1 MRVDGSRNQRGEV
14 TVPKIVK
21 KKKTSFGSRSFAG
34 GGAREQSPLRPRHV
48 EKKPPCRHACPS
60 GNHIREFL
68 TTIAQAERLGKTTDQ
83 AFTEAWEIY
92 TDTSPFPAVCGRVCP
107 APCETECNRKE
118 LDGAVS
124 INKVE
129 RAIGDFGIERGLALK
144 KLTNEK
150 RSQKVAVVGGGPS
163 GLSCAYQLSR
173 RGYGVTVFE
182 ALQKPGGMLRWGI
195 PGYRLPE
202 SVLDAEIERILAVG
216 VELKC
221 GVKIGRDTTLA
232 QLQQSYDAIYVA
244 LGAQQGVT
252 LGVEGEQAPNIFSGV
267 DFLSRFHHGEKLEL
281 GKDVVVIIVGG
292 GDTAID
298 AARICRR
305 LGANV
310 TILYR
315 RTRKEMPAIPEEVDE
330 ALKEGVQ
337 IEFLAAP
344 VGFRKEGD
352 RVAAMRAIRMELGEP
367 DASGRRRPVP
377 IVGSEFEIPASAVI
391 SAISQAPDFAGFES
405 LVDGK
410 QWIAVDPEG
419 ATNTPGIWAGGDV
432 TQLDLVT
439 TAVGHGRRAA
449 EAIERHFLG
458 TPATEDKMEVI
469 RTDRMLLDHY
479 EKIARAQPEALSV
492 GDRLGELD
500 REVNLGLALD
510 ATISETRRCMS
521 CGYCMDCEKCWMY
534 CQDQAIDKPMEKGVL
549 YAFKLGNCTG
559 CAKCAEI
566 CPCGFIEMA

>member
-1 MRVDGSRNQRGEV
+1 VA
-14 TVPKIVK
+14 KIVK
-21 KKKTSFGSRSFAG
+21 KKKTSFGSRSFSG
-34 GGAREQSPLRPRHV
+34 GGSREQSPLRPRHV
-48 EKKPPCRHACPS
+48 EKKPPCRHTCPS

-68 TTIAQAERLGKTTDQ
+68 TTIAQAEQQGRSAEE
-83 AFTEAWEIY
+83 AFTRAWEIY

-118 LDGAVS
+118 LEGAVG

-129 RAIGDFGIERGLALK
+129 RSIGDFGIEKGLKLK
-144 KLTNEK
+144 KLTDDA
-150 RSQKVAVVGGGPS
+150 RPQKVAVVGAGPS
-163 GLSCAYQLSR
+163 GLSCAYQLAR
-173 RGYGVTVFE
+173 RGYRVTVYE
-182 ALQKPGGMLRWGI
+182 AMQKPGGMLLWGI

-202 SVLDAEIERILAVG
+202 SVLETEIQRILDLG

-221 GVKIGRDTTLA
+221 GVKIGRDVSLGE
-232 QLQQSYDAIYVA
+232 LQQSYDAIYVA

-252 LGVEGEQAPNIFSGV
+252 LGVEGEEAPNIFSGV
-267 DFLSRFHHGEKLEL
+267 DFLSRFHHGEQLQL

-315 RTRKEMPAIPEEVDE
+315 RTRAEMPAIPEEVDE
-330 ALKEGVQ
+330 AIKEGIV

-344 VGFRKEGD
+344 VGFRKEGGLV
-352 RVAAMRAIRMELGEP
+352 VAMQAIRMELGEP
-367 DASGRRRPVP
+367 DDSGRRRPVP
-377 IVGSEFEIPASAVI
+377 IKGSEFEIPASAVI
-391 SAISQAPDFAGFES
+391 SAISQAPDFTGFES

-410 QWIAVDPEG
+410 HWITVDAYG
-419 ATNTPGIWAGGDV
+419 ATNIAGVWAGGDV

-449 EAIERHFLG
+449 EAIERKFLG
-458 TPATEDKMEVI
+458 TEPPEDKMDVI

-479 EKIARAQPEALSV
+479 AKAERTEPATLPVDERVNAV
-492 GDRLGELD
+492 D
-500 REVNLGLALD
+500 REVNLGLTQDQAI
-510 ATISETRRCMS
+510 AESRRCMS
-521 CGYCMDCEKCWMY
+521 CGYCFDCEKCWMY
-534 CQDQAIDKPMEKGVL
+534 CQDQAVDKPMQRGVL
-549 YAFKLGNCTG
+549 YTFKLQNCTG
-559 CAKCAEI
+559 CAKCKEI

>member
-1 MRVDGSRNQRGEV
+1 VKKV
-14 TVPKIVK
+14 VK
-21 KKKTSFGSRSFAG
+21 KKKSFGQRTFSG
-34 GGAREQSPLRPRHV
+34 GGSREQSPLRPRQV
-48 EKKPPCRHACPS
+48 EKKPPCRDTCPS

-68 TTIAQAERLGKTTDQ
+68 TTIAQAEHLGKTTEQ
-83 AFTEAWEIY
+83 ALREAWEIY
-92 TDTSPFPAVCGRVCP
+92 TDTSPFPSICGRVCP
-107 APCETECNRKE
+107 APCETECNRRE
-118 LDGAVS
+118 LDGAVG

-129 RAIGDFGIERGLALK
+129 RAIGDFGIEHD
-144 KLTNEK
+144 LTLQRLTDVRQNE
-150 RSQKVAVVGGGPS
+150 RIAVVGGGPS
-163 GLSCAYQLSR
+163 GLSCAYQLAR

-182 ALQKPGGMLRWGI
+182 SMSKPGGMLRWGI

-202 SVLDAEIERILAVG
+202 SVLDAEIQRILDLG

-221 GVKIGRDTTLA
+221 GVKVGADVALDELKA
-232 QLQQSYDAIYVA
+232 SYDAIYVA

-252 LGVEGEQAPNIFSGV
+252 LGVEGEDAPNVFSGV
-267 DFLSRFHHGEKLEL
+267 DFLNRFHHGEKLDL

-310 TILYR
+310 TVLYR

-330 ALKEGVQ
+330 AINEGVK

-344 VGFRKEGD
+344 TGFRKEGD
-352 RVAAMRAIRMELGEP
+352 RVVAMTAIRMELGEP
-367 DASGRRRPVP
+367 DESGRRRPVP
-377 IVGSEFEIPASAVI
+377 IEGSEFEIPASAVI
-391 SAISQAPDFAGFES
+391 SAISQAPDFGGFEA

-410 QWIAVDPEG
+410 HWIEVDDQG
-419 ATNTPGIWAGGDV
+419 ATSVDGIWAGGDV
-432 TQLDLVT
+432 TRLDLVT

-458 TPATEDKMEVI
+458 RSFQGNGMPVI

-479 EKIARAQPEALSV
+479 AKQDRIQSTARGVDE
-492 GDRLGELD
+492 RLGGMD
-500 REVNLGLALD
+500 VEVNVGLTVDD
-510 ATISETRRCMS
+510 AVLESRRCMS

-534 CQDQAIDKPMEKGVL
+534 CQDQAIDKPMEPGAL
-549 YAFKLGNCTG
+549 YRFKLGNCTG
-559 CAKCAEI
+559 CSKCAEI

>member
-1 MRVDGSRNQRGEV
+1 V
-14 TVPKIVK
+14 KIVK
-21 KKKTSFGSRSFAG
+21 KKKRSLGSRSLG
-34 GGAREQSPLRPRHV
+34 GGGGREQSPKRPKHV
-48 EKKPPCRHACPS
+48 EKKPPCRHTCPS

-68 TTIAQAERLGKTTDQ
+68 TTIAQAEHQGRSPDDALTR
-83 AFTEAWEIY
+83 AWEIY

-118 LDGAVS
+118 LEGAVG

-129 RAIGDFGIERGLALK
+129 RAIGDFGIERKLPLR
-144 KLTNEK
+144 KLTEET
-150 RSQKVAVVGGGPS
+150 RSQKVAVVGAGPS
-163 GLSCAYQLSR
+163 GLSCAYQLAR

-182 ALQKPGGMLRWGI
+182 ALEKPGGMLLWGI

-202 SVLDAEIERILAVG
+202 TVLQAEIQKILDLG

-221 GVKIGRDTTLA
+221 GVKIGRDISVKE
-232 QLQQSYDAIYVA
+232 LQQSHDAVYVA

-252 LGVEGEQAPNIFSGV
+252 LGVEGEDAPNIFSGV
-267 DFLSRFHHGEKLEL
+267 DFLSRFHHGEQLEL

-315 RTRKEMPAIPEEVDE
+315 RTRAEMPAIAEEVDE
-330 ALKEGVQ
+330 ALKEGIQ

-344 VGFRKEGD
+344 VGFRKENG
-352 RVAAMRAIRMELGEP
+352 RVVAMTAIRMELGEP

-377 IVGSEFEIPASAVI
+377 LAGSEFEIPASAVI
-391 SAISQAPDFAGFES
+391 SAISQAPDFTGFES
-405 LVDGK
+405 LIEGK
-410 QWIAVDPEG
+410 SWIKVDPEG
-419 ATNTPGIWAGGDV
+419 ATNVPGIWAGGDV

-449 EAIERHFLG
+449 EAIERRFLG
-458 TPATEDKMEVI
+458 TSLEPDRMDVI
-469 RTDRMLLDHY
+469 RADKMLLDHY
-479 EKIARAQPEALSV
+479 SQAARTEPAALEV
-492 GDRLGELD
+492 DQRLAEMD
-500 REVNLGLALD
+500 REVNLGLA
-510 ATISETRRCMS
+510 AEQVIEESRRCMS
-521 CGYCMDCEKCWMY
+521 CGYCFDCEKCWMY
-534 CQDQAIDKPMEKGVL
+534 CQDQAIDKPMQKGVL
-549 YAFKLGNCTG
+549 YPFKLQNCTG
-559 CAKCAEI
+559 CDKCAEI